1 MPIPPCCSTTR
12 PRLRI
17 CIASLRKPSTTR
29 SNTAAHPALTCASP
43 HLRIKSN
50 LSCATMA
57 KACPPRGGPTV
68 WACKPCAIARKC
80 WADNSWWKTRRTA
93 GRACGASRRTTG
105 AKPPLPRLPN
115 PQLDFDMA
123 TKSKSPSGPAKKNIL
138 VVDDHPMTR
147 LGQVETLNR
156 EADLTV
162 CGQAGTARETMDAIS
177 RLKPDVLLMD
187 LTLPD
192 KEGLELIKDVQ
203 ALHAALPVLVCSM
216 HDEAFYAARVLR
228 AGARGYIMKSEGP
241 EKLVA
246 ALRTVLSG
254 QIALSPQMSARL
266 LEAYSGA
273 KTGGTPEDKL
283 TDRELEV
290 LRLFGEAWSSE
301 EAAEKLQLSPK
312 TVDVHRV
319 KIKENLSLPTTPEFL
334 RFASRWVQ
342 SQR

>member
-1 MPIPPCCSTTR
+1 
-12 PRLRI
+12 
-17 CIASLRKPSTTR
+17 
-29 SNTAAHPALTCASP
+29 
-43 HLRIKSN
+43 
-50 LSCATMA
+50 
-57 KACPPRGGPTV
+57 
-68 WACKPCAIARKC
+68 
-80 WADNSWWKTRRTA
+80 
-93 GRACGASRRTTG
+93 
-105 AKPPLPRLPN
+105 
-115 PQLDFDMA
+115 MA
-123 TKSKSPSGPAKKNIL
+123 TKTKSSSVPARRKIL

-177 RLKPDVLLMD
+177 RLKPDVLLTD

-203 ALHAALPVLVCSM
+203 ALHAGLPVLVCSM

-290 LRLFGEAWSSE
+290 LRLFGEGWSTE
-301 EAAEKLQLSPK
+301 EAAQKLHLSPK
-312 TVDVHRV
+312 TVDVHRG
-319 KIKENLSLPTTPEFL
+319 KIKEKLGLPTTPEFL
-334 RFASRWVQ
+334 RFAIRWVQ